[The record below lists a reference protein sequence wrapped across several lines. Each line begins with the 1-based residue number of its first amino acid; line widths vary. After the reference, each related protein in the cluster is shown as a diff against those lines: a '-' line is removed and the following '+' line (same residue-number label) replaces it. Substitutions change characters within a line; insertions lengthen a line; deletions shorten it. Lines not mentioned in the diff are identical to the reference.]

1 MYQVGSKVIEKKILV
16 SMGKRML
23 DNDNPYLVA
32 FDARVWVVLNFIKND
47 QIYIVY
53 DFIVKIKNFVIPNF
67 DFASFYMYI

>member
-53 DFIVKIKNFVIPNF
+53 DFI
-67 DFASFYMYI
+67 